1 MSLPIEKL
9 DEFKNTANN
18 FIYTNRNLYNL
29 NLKKKTK
36 NLTLRCQNLIE
47 NYDNLTDKN
56 IKKYYK
62 LKDSSAEFFKNYFN
76 YLKNIEKK
84 NKRIKDKTIFG
95 PFSDLV
101 IEYKNMGYK
110 IPSLS
115 LNHNLFNTSL
125 LLDDSKIK
133 HYFETKKFGEKEEKQ
148 YEYIKKVEY
157 FVNVFDEDF
166 QIRNKNKN
174 INIDN
179 NKNSN
184 ENVEKKKLNIEN
196 INYVKPVSHFIN
208 GIKKNMNKKNIN
220 NNNNKTINSNKN
232 LININKIKK

>member
-9 DEFKNTANN
+9 DQFKNTANN

-47 NYDNLTDKN
+47 NYDNLSDKN
-56 IKKYYK
+56 LKNYYN

-157 FVNVFDEDF
+157 FVNAFDEDF

-174 INIDN
+174 INIIN
-179 NKNSN
+179 NKN
-184 ENVEKKKLNIEN
+184 ENVEKNKLKIEN
-196 INYVKPVSHFIN
+196 I
-208 GIKKNMNKKNIN
+208 
-220 NNNNKTINSNKN
+220 
-232 LININKIKK
+232 